1 MEGLGCSGN
10 VSNRPQFVGL
20 LTCELTTKPV
30 ATQPGSYLLH
40 PFGIATQVAKSSIV
54 FTNFLVAL
62 AVASALAGQ
71 YSRTFPTAPHATN
84 PSPPPTS
91 SAYPGSTLS
100 ATFALSLA
108 THLSLYPVLLLP
120 PLIFLSARASAPAP
134 SRAAIA
140 RTAALATAAFVGHH
154 AVVLGLSRRIA
165 GSWDFV
171 GSVYGVM

>member
-84 PSPPPTS
+84 PSPRP
-91 SAYPGSTLS
+91 
-100 ATFALSLA
+100 
-108 THLSLYPVLLLP
+108 H
-120 PLIFLSARASAPAP
+120 PLRIQVRHSRQRSP
-134 SRAAIA
+134 S
-140 RTAALATAAFVGHH
+140 
-154 AVVLGLSRRIA
+154 LSRPISRSIRF
-165 GSWDFV
+165 SCFHP
-171 GSVYGVM
+171 